1 MGKRPY
7 RNEQTE
13 KVAEYVFSN
22 IDEALAY
29 REQFLSE
36 ATEGFKYIGQ
46 GFINEIAKCPCGKA
60 EGIDWNEIDE
70 IFQYDLRTLIDS
82 SDLAEEAEPEVEET
96 VIEADLPEKTLEVA
110 DKIVD
115 EVTDTQESEEDTE
128 DIDKE
133 LE

>member
-7 RNEQTE
+7 RNEQTATLANYILENAE
-13 KVAEYVFSN
+13 KAVAAQ
-22 IDEALAY
+22 DG
-29 REQFLSE
+29 
-36 ATEGFKYIGQ
+36 EGLVNVKEFVKLLDCDC
-46 GFINEIAKCPCGKA
+46 AKE
-60 EGIDWNEIDE
+60 EGIDWVQIGEVFRYETRSLVNSI
-70 IFQYDLRTLIDS
+70 TLQD
-82 SDLAEEAEPEVEET
+82 DPEDEVEET